1 MPTLIEERR
10 GSPGSPPPPVIPMDG
25 GGDGD
30 AGESGSSFPIS
41 KGQVGLAVLLTAII
55 MLFAGL
61 SSAYIVLRGVP
72 SWQNIELPSLLWPNT
87 AALILSS
94 IAIEL
99 SRRAIRR
106 NDVQSMKRWLAAG
119 GVLGLS
125 SLVGQLA
132 AWRQLVRAGV
142 YLPSTLQSSFFYIL
156 TGLHG
161 LHLLGGIVALS
172 LVLLMA
178 LKNRLSAFRHEPLK
192 LCATYWHVMDLLW
205 IYLFSLLLLS

>member
-1 MPTLIEERR
+1 MPIVIEERR
-10 GSPGSPPPPVIPMDG
+10 RGSPPPPIQPAGHG
-25 GGDGD
+25 GEGDFGD
-30 AGESGSSFPIS
+30 SGSAFPIS
-41 KGQVGLAVLLTAII
+41 KGQIGLWILLTAIF

-72 SWQNIELPSLLWPNT
+72 SWQNIELPSLLWANT
-87 AALILSS
+87 AVLLLSS
-94 IAIEL
+94 LAVEL

-106 NDVQSMKRWLAAG
+106 SDIQSMKRWLAAG
-119 GVLGLS
+119 GVLGLTF
-125 SLVGQLA
+125 LGGQLA

-178 LKNRLSAFRHEPLK
+178 LKNRLSPFRHEPLK
-192 LCATYWHVMDLLW
+192 LCATYWHVMDVLW
-205 IYLFSLLLLS
+205 IYL

>member
-1 MPTLIEERR
+1 MPILVEERR
-10 GSPGSPPPPVIPMDG
+10 PVGPPPPIKPADRG
-25 GGDGD
+25 GEGDF
-30 AGESGSSFPIS
+30 GESGSAFPLS
-41 KGQVGLAVLLTAII
+41 KGQIGVWILLTAII

-87 AALILSS
+87 AVLLLSS
-94 IAIEL
+94 VAVEL

-106 NDVQSMKRWLAAG
+106 NDIQSMKSWLAVG
-119 GVLGLS
+119 GALGLTF
-125 SLVGQLA
+125 LIGELA
-132 AWRQLVRAGV
+132 AWRQLVNAGV

-161 LHLLGGIVALS
+161 VHLFGGTIALS

-178 LKNRLSAFRHEPLK
+178 LRNRLSASGYEPLK
-192 LCATYWHVMDLLW
+192 LCATYWHVMDVLW
-205 IYLFSLLLLS
+205 IYLFT